1 MRVMTRVL
9 LAEDDQAISEPLTR
23 ALRREGY
30 DVEVCEDGPGAL
42 ESATASVFDLLVL
55 DIGLPG
61 MDGLEVCRRLRGEG
75 SGVPVLVLTARTDE
89 VDTVV
94 GLDAGADDYVTKPF
108 RLAELLARVRA
119 LLRRN
124 PTDAPSAN
132 DLVRIDPEGR
142 RAWFKEEEL
151 QLTAKEFDLLRVLVR
166 EQGKVVSREQLMR
179 EIWETA
185 WFGSTKTLDMH
196 ISVLRRKLGDDA
208 AQPRYIATVRGVG
221 FRFERGDEI

>member
-1 MRVMTRVL
+1 MPRTVL
-9 LAEDDQAISEPLTR
+9 IVDDHPGFRRAAR
-23 ALRREGY
+23 ALLEAEGY
-30 DVEVCEDGPGAL
+30 LVVG
-42 ESATASVFDLLVL
+42 ESATGGDALAAVERFHPELVL
-55 DIGLPG
+55 LDVGLPDV
-61 MDGLEVCRRLRGEG
+61 DGLEVCRRIRAEG
-75 SGVPVLVLTARTDE
+75 RTVPVLILTARADE

-124 PTDAPSAN
+124 PSDAAPSN
-132 DLVRIDPEGR
+132 ELVRIDPEGR
-142 RAWFKEEEL
+142 RAWFKDEEL

-221 FRFERGDEI
+221 FRFERGDGA

>member
-1 MRVMTRVL
+1 MTRVL
-9 LAEDDQAISEPLTR
+9 LAEDDPTISEPLAR

-30 DVEVCEDGPGAL
+30 DVDVCPDGRVAL
-42 ESATASVFDLLVL
+42 EAVEENPDLVL
-55 DIGLPG
+55 LDLGLPYV
-61 MDGLEVCRRLRGEG
+61 DGLEVCRRIRNDGR
-75 SGVPVLVLTARTDE
+75 SVPVLILTARADE

-119 LLRRN
+119 LLRRKSGD
-124 PTDAPSAN
+124 TGSEGE
-132 DLVRIDPEGR
+132 VIRIDPEAR
-142 RAWFKEEEL
+142 RAYFKDDEL

-166 EQGKVVSREQLMR
+166 EQGKVVPREQLMR

-208 AQPRYIATVRGVG
+208 ASPRYITTVRGVG
-221 FRFERGDEI
+221 FRFETSNQG